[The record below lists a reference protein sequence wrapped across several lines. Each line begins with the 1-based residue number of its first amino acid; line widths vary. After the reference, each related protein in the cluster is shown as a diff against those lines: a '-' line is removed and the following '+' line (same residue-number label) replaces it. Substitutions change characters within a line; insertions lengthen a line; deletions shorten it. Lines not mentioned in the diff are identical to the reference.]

1 MKSALIAFLAFC
13 LCLPLMG
20 DDAAKKNFEE
30 TKELAEKGDAKA
42 QLKLGLMYDIG
53 RGVPKDWREAAKWYL
68 KAAEQGDT
76 KAQKNLGVMYRSGK
90 GVVKDEKEA
99 VKWYRKAAEQGDA
112 GAQTNLGAMYY
123 NGGGILEDYET
134 AYAWFNIAAANGDEY
149 AKRNKLIVTKKMTPA
164 QIAKAQELSREMIKK
179 NPKLLNK

>member
-1 MKSALIAFLAFC
+1 M
-13 LCLPLMG
+13 
-20 DDAAKKNFEE
+20 
-30 TKELAEKGDAKA
+30 
-42 QLKLGLMYDIG
+42 
-53 RGVPKDWREAAKWYL
+53 PKDWREAAKWYL

-90 GVVKDEKEA
+90 GVVKDDKEA

-112 GAQTNLGAMYY
+112 GAQTSLGAMYY

-149 AKRNKLIVTKKMTPA
+149 AKRNKLIVTKKMTPE